1 MLLVMRTFLRSLLLH
16 VVTACLAGTP
26 FLAVAQEPA
35 KEEIK
40 TTTVV
45 ASPSPVETK
54 CCVQLKALTKLAL
67 PPEKAELKLDETSPV
82 HNFGQGGQPF
92 LLIELPPF
100 LKAYEVHLSNLP
112 QPPKQRGSAE
122 FTRLAMRIETLDA
135 DFSPV
140 RTYLHSGMKKRAMG
154 YEKTVFIN
162 PGNQS
167 ERYLLIYGALNL
179 EPERVTVSKTDV
191 VFVGTGF
198 FIGGTDQAITLQAA
212 DYGVVVVEAKGLPVV
227 TK

>member
-1 MLLVMRTFLRSLLLH
+1 MLAMRIVLRSLLPH
-16 VVTACLAGTP
+16 VVTACLVSTT
-26 FLAVAQEPA
+26 FLSVAQEPL

-40 TTTVV
+40 SAG
-45 ASPSPVETK
+45 ASASLSHAQLT
-54 CCVQLKALTKLAL
+54 CCTQLKALASMAL
-67 PPEKAELKLDETSPV
+67 PSEKGELKLDETSPL
-82 HNFGQGGQPF
+82 HDFGQGRQPF

-100 LKAYEVHLSNLP
+100 VKAYEIQFSNLP
-112 QPPKQRGSAE
+112 QPPKQKTSDE

-135 DFSPV
+135 DFSPI

-154 YEKTVFIN
+154 YEKTVFFN
-162 PGNQS
+162 PGNQN

-179 EPERVTVSKTDV
+179 EPERITVSRTDV

-198 FIGGTDQAITLQAA
+198 FIGGTDQAITLLAA
-212 DYGVVVVEAKGLPVV
+212 NHGVVVVEAKGLTAV

>member
-1 MLLVMRTFLRSLLLH
+1 MFLFVSNHLPLSMRYLA
-16 VVTACLAGTP
+16 TACLAGFTL
-26 FLAVAQEPA
+26 LAVAQEPA
-35 KEEIK
+35 KDGSNTVLAS
-40 TTTVV
+40 TTPGEV
-45 ASPSPVETK
+45 K
-54 CCVQLKALTKLAL
+54 CCLQLQALAKVAL

-82 HNFGQGGQPF
+82 HNFGQGGQPY

-100 LKAYEVHLSNLP
+100 VKAYEIHLSNLP
-112 QPPKQRGSAE
+112 QPPKQKSADE
-122 FTRLAMRIETLDA
+122 FTRLAMRIATLDA
-135 DFSPV
+135 EFSPI

-162 PGNQS
+162 PANQN

-198 FIGGTDQAITLQAA
+198 FIGGTDQAITLAAA
-212 DYGVVVVEAKGLPVV
+212 DFGVVVVEAKGLPAV

>member
-1 MLLVMRTFLRSLLLH
+1 MRTFLRFLLPH
-16 VVTACLAGTP
+16 VATACLAGAP
-26 FLAVAQEPA
+26 LLAAGQEPA
-35 KEEIK
+35 KEGIK
-40 TTTVV
+40 TVL
-45 ASPSPVETK
+45 ASPAPGEVK
-54 CCVQLKALTKLAL
+54 CCLQLKALAKVVL
-67 PPEKAELKLDETSPV
+67 PPEKAELKLDETSPF

-100 LKAYEVHLSNLP
+100 QKAYEVHLSNLP
-112 QPPKQRGSAE
+112 QPPKQKSNVE
-122 FTRLAMRIETLDA
+122 FTRLAMRIEMLDA

-162 PGNQS
+162 PGNQN
-167 ERYLLIYGALNL
+167 ERYLLVYGALNL
-179 EPERVTVSKTDV
+179 EPERVTVSRTDV

-198 FIGGTDQAITLQAA
+198 FIGGTDQVITLQAA
-212 DYGVVVVEAKGLPVV
+212 DYGAVMVEAKGLPAV